1 MMTQINKYPVTL
13 DIDYSDKSDRL
24 TAFFR
29 LILVIPIL
37 IILGLVSGWESV
49 DEERTRAIKWG
60 IESGG
65 ILLIPTLLMILFCQK
80 YPKWWYN
87 FNVELIKFG
96 TRVGAYVFLLRDDY
110 PSTDEEQA
118 VHINIPYPDV
128 KNDLVNWMPLVKW
141 FLAIPHLIVLCFL
154 WIGAIFAVILAWFAI
169 LFTGTHPTGIFDF
182 IVGVMRWT
190 LRVEAYAII
199 LTTDEYPPFS
209 LS

>member
-1 MMTQINKYPVTL
+1 MTQINKYPVTL

-49 DEERTRAIKWG
+49 DEERTRVVKWG

-110 PSTDEEQA
+110 PSTDKEQA